1 MTQPI
6 LLIVDDDPIVRAS
19 LGALLIGEGYQ
30 LYFAVDGLEGVQK
43 AIELHPDVILLDVMM
58 PAVDG
63 YEVCHRLR
71 SEPSLQEIPIL
82 FLTALD
88 DRDSRLRGLE
98 AGADDFL
105 SKPID
110 RLELRARLRTITRLD
125 RYRKLNQE
133 RLKIVQTLG
142 ELQCA
147 YDETIEGWSR
157 AMDLRDKETEGHSRR
172 VTEMTLSIAR
182 TFGIDNEEELVN
194 IRRGALLHD
203 VGKLGIPDA
212 ILLKPAALSDKE
224 MEIMRKHPTYAYEM
238 LSPIAY
244 LRASLVIPYC
254 HHEKWDGSGYPRGLR
269 GEEIPLAARLFSVS
283 DIWDALLSDRPYRAK
298 WPKEKA
304 YQYIQTLA
312 GTHLDQQIVTVFKE
326 IIVWD
331 DRRFDHEIHGG

>member
-1 MTQPI
+1 MTQPC
-6 LLIVDDDPIVRAS
+6 LLIIDDEPIARHS
-19 LGALLIGEGYQ
+19 LEALLTGEGYQ
-30 LYFAVDGLEGVQK
+30 LNFAVDGLEGMQK

-58 PAVDG
+58 PAMDG

-71 SEPSLQEIPIL
+71 SEPSLAEIPIL
-82 FLTALD
+82 FLTTLD
-88 DRDSRLRGLE
+88 DRYSRLKGLE

-133 RLKIVQTLG
+133 RLRIVQALG
-142 ELQCA
+142 ELQRA

-157 AMDLRDKETEGHSRR
+157 ALDLRDKETEGHSRR
-172 VTEMTLSIAR
+172 VTEMTLSLAR
-182 TFGIDNEEELVN
+182 EFGIHNAEELVY
-194 IRRGALLHD
+194 IRRGAFLHD

-212 ILLKPAALSDKE
+212 ILLKPEALSEEE
-224 MEIMRKHPTYAYEM
+224 MEIMRKHPTYAFEM

-244 LRASLVIPYC
+244 LRPSLAIPYC

-283 DIWDALLSDRPYRAK
+283 DVWDALLSDRPYRLK
-298 WPKEKA
+298 WSKEKA
-304 YQYIQTLA
+304 FEHIQALA
-312 GTHLDQQIVTVFKE
+312 GTDLDPRVVKVFIK
-326 IIVWD
+326 IIAWEEHPV
-331 DRRFDHEIHGG
+331 

>member
-1 MTQPI
+1 LY
-6 LLIVDDDPIVRAS
+6 LLETSPSQTDSESWIRPT
-19 LGALLIGEGYQ
+19 
-30 LYFAVDGLEGVQK
+30 GLFSDE
-43 AIELHPDVILLDVMM
+43 
-58 PAVDG
+58 
-63 YEVCHRLR
+63 Y
-71 SEPSLQEIPIL
+71 L

-88 DRDSRLRGLE
+88 DRDSRLKGLE
-98 AGADDFL
+98 AGEDDFL

-142 ELQCA
+142 ELQRA

-157 AMDLRDKETEGHSRR
+157 ALDLRDKETEGHSRR
-172 VTEMTLSIAR
+172 VTEMTLSLANA
-182 TFGIDNEEELVN
+182 FGIDDAEKLVY

-212 ILLKPAALSDKE
+212 ILYKPDSLSQEE
-224 MEIMRKHPTYAYEM
+224 MDIMQKHPIYAYEM
-238 LSPIAY
+238 LSPISY
-244 LRASLVIPYC
+244 LRPSLDIPYC

-298 WPKEKA
+298 WSKEKA
-304 YQYIQTLA
+304 FEHIQALA
-312 GTHLDQQIVTVFKE
+312 GTDLDPQVVKAFQE
-326 IIVWD
+326 ILFQEACLV
-331 DRRFDHEIHGG
+331 